1 MAISFRG
8 VSLASLVNFT
18 ADVPGG
24 AIVGLIG
31 EESPALSDILRL
43 ACGVVTPEL
52 GVVEASEP
60 RRYIGPGEPLNL
72 ALAGTLALDRTLSLH
87 DALVRVRSRMG
98 LERLR
103 RSGSSILIYSHEQD
117 FLRDLC
123 DEVWWLHAGALAGR
137 GEPREVLAAYNT
149 HLARRLNEWASSLSQ
164 TLEPSMRRGDGRA
177 RLLSLETLD
186 SAGKPSLLWRSG
198 EPAFVRVR
206 VRFEQPVEDPVVGI
220 MIRTRIGFEVFG
232 TNTELEGVKL
242 GPVPAG
248 ATLQVIF
255 ALRCDLCPQEYT
267 LTAASHDPDGVWHDW
282 VEDALAFT
290 VADTRYTAGVAN
302 LRASVRVAR
311 EG

>member
-1 MAISFRG
+1 MAISFRA
-8 VSLASLVNFT
+8 ASFPPLEHLT

-24 AIVGLIG
+24 AIVGVIG

-43 ACGVVTPEL
+43 AAGVIVPTS
-52 GVVEASEP
+52 GQVEASEP
-60 RRYIGPGEPLNL
+60 RRYISPVEPLNL
-72 ALAGTLALDRTLSLH
+72 APAGTLAIDRTLSLH

-103 RSGSSILIYSHEQD
+103 RTGASILICSHEQD
-117 FLRDLC
+117 LLRDLC
-123 DEVWWLHAGALAGR
+123 DEVWWLHGGSLVAR
-137 GEPREVLAAYNT
+137 GEPREVLTAYNT
-149 HLARRLNEWASSLSQ
+149 HLARTLHEWAASMSQ
-164 TLEPSMRRGDGRA
+164 TLQPSLRRGDGRA

-186 SAGKPSLLWRSG
+186 AAGNPSLLWRSG
-198 EPAFVRVR
+198 EPAAVRVR

-220 MIRTRIGFEVFG
+220 LIRTRIGFEVFG

-242 GPVPAG
+242 GPVQAG
-248 ATLQVIF
+248 ETLQVTF
-255 ALRCDLCPQEYT
+255 SLRCDLCPQEYT

-302 LRASVRVAR
+302 LRAAVSVTR
-311 EG
+311 G